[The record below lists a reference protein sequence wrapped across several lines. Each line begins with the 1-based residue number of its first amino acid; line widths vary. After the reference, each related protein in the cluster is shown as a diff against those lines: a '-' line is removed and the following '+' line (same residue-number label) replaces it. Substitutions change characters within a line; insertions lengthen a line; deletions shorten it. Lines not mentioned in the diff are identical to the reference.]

1 MVATYHVLSI
11 YIVVRTLRRNDVS
24 MLQVT
29 GTFSLRNQPW
39 LLLFGF
45 VIVMK
50 LASYF
55 SQSIGVQ
62 IASVFNS
69 GIYERLYAAY
79 VDGAVVVNI
88 HLIMMR
94 VLSFTLG
101 PIFEDLLFR
110 GYLLNKWS
118 AKYGVGEAVVLSSMT
133 CSLIHFN
140 PSLYLTYFLVG
151 LFYGLVY
158 VKTKKLIVPIILHA
172 VSNFISTV
180 TIFTPKPNFSSAA
193 ELQHSINIEAIIY
206 IILLPIV
213 CFMLYRYYRGI
224 KKVSPYDAYR
234 QLEA

>member
-1 MVATYHVLSI
+1 VIHWRTVIFCFTESSLLKLSNTSLQCRVSLFIFVHDGLVYFCAFIYCNHLFFKLILKGSSFFRHGRFSSLIVYYSTSPYLYCLTKCNLSI

-69 GIYERLYAAY
+69 GIYERLYADY
-79 VDGAVVVNI
+79 LDGAVVVNI
-88 HLIMMR
+88 NLIMMR

-101 PIFEDLLFR
+101 PIFEELLFR

-118 AKYGVGEAVVLSSMT
+118 AKYGVGKAVVLSSMT
-133 CSLIHFN
+133 FSLIHFN
-140 PSLYLTYFLVG
+140 PSLYLT
-151 LFYGLVY
+151 
-158 VKTKKLIVPIILHA
+158 
-172 VSNFISTV
+172 
-180 TIFTPKPNFSSAA
+180 
-193 ELQHSINIEAIIY
+193 
-206 IILLPIV
+206 
-213 CFMLYRYYRGI
+213 
-224 KKVSPYDAYR
+224 
-234 QLEA
+234 